1 MSGQL
6 WTLNTAGGYFYSNQ
20 LSNVLRTA
28 VQPLTK
34 FRQFCDGEQVFGK
47 HRGQTFTW
55 DVVSDVANPGGV
67 IAETNTIPQTNFTVA
82 QSTLTVTEYGN
93 AVPWTGLLEDLGKF
107 EVSSPTGKTLK
118 NDCAKT
124 LDRAAWTQFKATPL
138 HIIASS
144 GTDTASVTTYTNGTV
159 TGTNSI
165 ALGTAHIKTIVDGM
179 KARNIPAYMGDDY
192 YVLANVATYRTIKNS
207 LETLHAYSS
216 TGLDLIMR
224 GEMGRYENCRF
235 IEQTNIAAGIGV
247 TGISNSIAGGDMVA
261 WTNAKS
267 DWAFFMGE
275 DTVYEGVV
283 EPEQLRYAISS
294 DYGRS
299 KGMAWY
305 YIGGFGLIQT
315 QQLQARILM
324 WDSAV

>member
-1 MSGQL
+1 MAGQV
-6 WTLNTAGGYFYSNQ
+6 WAVNTAGGYFYSNQ

-67 IAETNTIPQTNFTVA
+67 LAETNTMPQTNFTIA
-82 QSTLTVTEYGN
+82 QGTLTVTEYGN
-93 AVPWTGLLEDLGKF
+93 AVPWTGLVEELGKF
-107 EVSSPTGKTLK
+107 DVAGPVGKTLK

-124 LDRAAWTQFKATPL
+124 LDRAAWAQFRATPQ
-138 HIIASS
+138 HFIASS
-144 GTDTASVTTYTNGTV
+144 GTDAAALQFYTNGTV
-159 TGTNSI
+159 TGTNSV
-165 ALGTAHIKTIVDGM
+165 ALGTAHLKNLVDTM
-179 KARNIPAYMGDDY
+179 KANNIPAFLGDDY
-192 YVLANVATYRTIKNS
+192 YAIANVATLRAIKNS
-207 LETLHAYSS
+207 LETLHSYSA

-224 GEMGRYENCRF
+224 GEIGRYENTRF
-235 IEQTNIAAGIGV
+235 IEQTNIAAGIGA
-247 TGISNSIAGGDMVA
+247 TGIASSQVGGDMAA
-261 WTNAKS
+261 WTNGKS
-267 DWAFFMGE
+267 DWCFFMGE

-283 EPEQLRYAISS
+283 EPEQLRYQIAG

-305 YIGGFGLIQT
+305 ALLGFGLIQT
-315 QQLQARILM
+315 QASQARIYM
-324 WDSAV
+324 WDSAK